1 MKKLTG
7 LKKTKTAVF
16 ISGTGSNLKNL
27 IKFSKKKKSPIS
39 IDLIVSNTHNA
50 KGLKYSRKYNI
61 QKKVISFKNNK
72 LAEKKIFYFL
82 QVKNIKFICL
92 AGFMKILSKNFIKKF
107 KGKIINIHPSLL
119 PKYKGLNTHK
129 KAIENN
135 DKFAGCSVH
144 FVTAKLDSG
153 KIIMQKKIKI
163 KKIDTTYSLAKKVL
177 KKEHLLYPAAIK
189 KIYN

>member
-1 MKKLTG
+1 MKKSFG
-7 LKKTKTAVF
+7 RKKNRTAVF
-16 ISGTGSNLKNL
+16 ISGRGSNLKSL
-27 IKFSKKKKSPIS
+27 IEYSIKKRSPIS
-39 IDLIVSNTHNA
+39 ITVIISNTKKA
-50 KGLKYSRKYNI
+50 KGLKYSSKFNI
-61 QKKVISFKNNK
+61 EKKIISFKK
-72 LAEKKIFYFL
+72 KQFAENEVLKFLSKKKI
-82 QVKNIKFICL
+82 NFICL

-135 DKFAGCSVH
+135 DKYAGCSVH
-144 FVTAKLDSG
+144 FVTAKIDSG
-153 KIIMQKKIKI
+153 KIIMQKKVRI
-163 KKIDTTYSLAKKVL
+163 KKNDTIYSLSKKVL

>member
-1 MKKLTG
+1 M
-7 LKKTKTAVF
+7 
-16 ISGTGSNLKNL
+16 I
-27 IKFSKKKKSPIS
+27 I
-39 IDLIVSNTHNA
+39 SNTRYA
-50 KGLKYSRKYNI
+50 KGLKYSIKYNI
-61 QKKVISFKNNK
+61 QKKIINFKNK
-72 LAEKKIFYFL
+72 KIAEKKI
-82 QVKNIKFICL
+82 IKFLLTKKINLICL

-163 KKIDTTYSLAKKVL
+163 QKRDTIYSLAKKIL
-177 KKEHLLYPAAIK
+177 KKEHLLYPAAIN

>member
-1 MKKLTG
+1 MKKSIG
-7 LKKTKTAVF
+7 LKKIKTAVF
-16 ISGTGSNLKNL
+16 ISGTGSNLENL

-39 IDLIVSNTHNA
+39 VDLIISNTHNA

-72 LAEKKIFYFL
+72 LAEEKIFNFL
-82 QVKNIKFICL
+82 LVKNIKFICL

-107 KGKIINIHPSLL
+107 KGKIVNIHPSLL

-153 KIIMQKKIKI
+153 KIIMQKKVKI
-163 KKIDTTYSLAKKVL
+163 KKRDTIASLAKKVL
-177 KKEHLLYPAAIK
+177 KKEHLLYPLAIK
-189 KIYN
+189 KICN

>member
-1 MKKLTG
+1 MKKLIG
-7 LKKTKTAVF
+7 LKKTKTAIF

-39 IDLIVSNTHNA
+39 IDLIISNTHNA

-72 LAEKKIFYFL
+72 LAEEKIFNFL
-82 QVKNIKFICL
+82 LVKNIKFICL

-107 KGKIINIHPSLL
+107 KGKIVNIHPSLL

-153 KIIMQKKIKI
+153 KIIMQKKVKI
-163 KKIDTTYSLAKKVL
+163 KKRDTIASLAKKVL
-177 KKEHLLYPAAIK
+177 KKEYLLYPVAIK
-189 KIYN
+189 KICN